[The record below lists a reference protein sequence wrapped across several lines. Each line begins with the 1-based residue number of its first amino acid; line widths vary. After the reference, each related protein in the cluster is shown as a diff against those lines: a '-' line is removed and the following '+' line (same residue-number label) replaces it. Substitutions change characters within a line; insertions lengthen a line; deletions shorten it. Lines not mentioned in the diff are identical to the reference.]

1 MRGAAST
8 LCCLAACCCGP
19 AAAFAPQLAP
29 RHGRQCRVARLVAA
43 EPAAV
48 AAQKPAGPP
57 IPGGGGGPPPGGGGG
72 PPKGGPPERTAV
84 QKALDTLFE
93 LAFKAC
99 RQPCSPRRPVLYATE
114 PDLRLDSYKNLQVLW
129 VRALLASSG
138 QLDDPV
144 AYQLLP
150 PASRWLV
157 SPAVAPL
164 WAPVLPKLE
173 WIAQRTSFLD
183 STLDAWIDGLKA
195 SGVSAAEAQIAPA
208 DPSLRRGAGAGY
220 DTRALRYS
228 GDQAPAFYEVD
239 LPVVTRA
246 KGVLSSRYA
255 AATGARPRSRR
266 SRRSASTAAGPPPPP
281 PRETA
286 PPSRPRGRR
295 WSSSRRRRC
304 CARRRPSS
312 PRDAEMRRDAPAR
325 SAGHPASELALTDNL
340 APFLRSADRKDA
352 DDYFGGSLGLQLRQ
366 HETLWGGAIQFARAG
381 AKSGE

>member
-1 MRGAAST
+1 MRGQPSI

-48 AAQKPAGPP
+48 AAQKPAGGPP

-93 LAFKAC
+93 LAFK
-99 RQPCSPRRPVLYATE
+99 VLYATE

-195 SGVSAAEAQIAPA
+195 SGVSPAEAQVV
-208 DPSLRRGAGAGY
+208 LLGAGY

-255 AATGARPRSRR
+255 AATGVRQPAMLPLDLMTCASGAPALEALAPLGLDRSRPTLVVFEAVLFYL
-266 SRRSASTAAGPPPPP
+266 SPPAKAALL
-281 PRETA
+281 REA
-286 PPSRPRGRR
+286 
-295 WSSSRRRRC
+295 
-304 CARRRPSS
+304 AALL
-312 PRDAEMRRDAPAR
+312 AE
-325 SAGHPASELALTDNL
+325 GHPASELALTDNL

>member
-1 MRGAAST
+1 MRGQPSI

-48 AAQKPAGPP
+48 AAQKPAGGPP

-99 RQPCSPRRPVLYATE
+99 RQPCSPRRPVDAQPCCRLGHASRCRVRRSSSFPSQVLYATE

-164 WAPVLPKLE
+164 WAPVLPRL
-173 WIAQRTSFLD
+173 AC
-183 STLDAWIDGLKA
+183 
-195 SGVSAAEAQIAPA
+195 
-208 DPSLRRGAGAGY
+208 
-220 DTRALRYS
+220 
-228 GDQAPAFYEVD
+228 
-239 LPVVTRA
+239 
-246 KGVLSSRYA
+246 
-255 AATGARPRSRR
+255 GARL
-266 SRRSASTAAGPPPPP
+266 
-281 PRETA
+281 REHLTRTRLRT
-286 PPSRPRGRR
+286 PSRCSP
-295 WSSSRRRRC
+295 SSS
-304 CARRRPSS
+304 
-312 PRDAEMRRDAPAR
+312 
-325 SAGHPASELALTDNL
+325 G
-340 APFLRSADRKDA
+340 LRSAPL
-352 DDYFGGSLGLQLRQ
+352 S
-366 HETLWGGAIQFARAG
+366 
-381 AKSGE
+381 

>member
-1 MRGAAST
+1 MGTLRAAAST
-8 LCCLAACCCGP
+8 LCCLAACCGSS
-19 AAAFAPQLAP
+19 AAFAPQLAP

-57 IPGGGGGPPPGGGGG
+57 IPGGGGGPPSGGGGG

-84 QKALDTLFE
+84 QKALDTLLE
-93 LAFKAC
+93 LAFK
-99 RQPCSPRRPVLYATE
+99 VLYATE

-129 VRALLASSG
+129 VRALLASSS

-195 SGVSAAEAQIAPA
+195 SGGSPAEAQIV
-208 DPSLRRGAGAGY
+208 LLGAGY

-255 AATGARPRSRR
+255 AATGVRQPAMLPLDLMTCASGAPALEALAPLGFDRSRPTLVVFEAVLFYL
-266 SRRSASTAAGPPPPP
+266 SPPAKAALL
-281 PRETA
+281 REAAALLT
-286 PPSRPRGRR
+286 
-295 WSSSRRRRC
+295 
-304 CARRRPSS
+304 
-312 PRDAEMRRDAPAR
+312 E
-325 SAGHPASELALTDNL
+325 GHPASELALTDNL

>member
-1 MRGAAST
+1 MRGQPSI

-93 LAFKAC
+93 LAFK
-99 RQPCSPRRPVLYATE
+99 VLYATE

-195 SGVSAAEAQIAPA
+195 SGVSPDEAQVVLLGAGRRHAPRREIAPA
-208 DPSLRRGAGAGY
+208 DPSMRRGAGAGY

-255 AATGARPRSRR
+255 AATGVRQPAMLPLDLMTCASGAHTLDRPL
-266 SRRSASTAAGPPPPP
+266 SAA
-281 PRETA
+281 TA
-286 PPSRPRGRR
+286 PSLLPQPPSLLAHKPFPRKLPLL
-295 WSSSRRRRC
+295 SD
-304 CARRRPSS
+304 PL
-312 PRDAEMRRDAPAR
+312 PP
-325 SAGHPASELALTDNL
+325 
-340 APFLRSADRKDA
+340 
-352 DDYFGGSLGLQLRQ
+352 
-366 HETLWGGAIQFARAG
+366 
-381 AKSGE
+381 